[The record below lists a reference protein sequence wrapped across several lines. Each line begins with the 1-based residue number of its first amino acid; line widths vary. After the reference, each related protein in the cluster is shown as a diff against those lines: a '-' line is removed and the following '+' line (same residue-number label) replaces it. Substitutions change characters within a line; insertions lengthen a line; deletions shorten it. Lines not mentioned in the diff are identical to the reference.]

1 MKLGLIGKTLGH
13 SWSWQIHDMLI
24 HEHYQN
30 WELSEDEVIPFLEK
44 TMINFLQNHMNPAN
58 CRSRPSGFNF
68 T

>member
-30 WELSEDEVIPFLEK
+30 WELSEDEVIPFLERK
-44 TMINFLQNHMNPAN
+44 ERFYGHQCHDSI
-58 CRSRPSGFNF
+58 
-68 T
+68 